1 MKEGEPRK
9 RSSVA
14 MEKQFL
20 LSVIPGG
27 SLSAVDYFRIGALIV
42 ALTPAVVKRT
52 KYHDS
57 IIHGSL
63 VKRLRRRPLTAE
75 TRVRFPYW
83 LLTESNQN
91 MFLVAFLFMITNGD
105 FGRFYYDH

>member
-20 LSVIPGG
+20 LSVILGG

-52 KYHDS
+52 KYRKMGKKR
-57 IIHGSL
+57 IN
-63 VKRLRRRPLTAE
+63 VK
-75 TRVRFPYW
+75 
-83 LLTESNQN
+83 N
-91 MFLVAFLFMITNGD
+91 MKIF
-105 FGRFYYDH
+105 

>member
-1 MKEGEPRK
+1 MKEGESRK

-27 SLSAVDYFRIGALIV
+27 SLSAVDYFRSGALIV

-52 KYHDS
+52 KYRKMGKKR
-57 IIHGSL
+57 IN
-63 VKRLRRRPLTAE
+63 VK
-75 TRVRFPYW
+75 
-83 LLTESNQN
+83 N
-91 MFLVAFLFMITNGD
+91 MKIFKKN
-105 FGRFYYDH
+105 

>member
-52 KYHDS
+52 KYRKM
-57 IIHGSL
+57 G
-63 VKRLRRRPLTAE
+63 KKLTAE

>member
-52 KYHDS
+52 KYRKM
-57 IIHGSL
+57 GK
-63 VKRLRRRPLTAE
+63 KRI
-75 TRVRFPYW
+75 
-83 LLTESNQN
+83 N
-91 MFLVAFLFMITNGD
+91 MKNMKFFKKN
-105 FGRFYYDH
+105 